1 MVSVH
6 QVALL
11 YFIGG
16 ITCRKAVIT
25 FYCVIY
31 ILPHYNIPTHICNSF
46 FLALVIFLP
55 TATFSN
61 DCLPVSVANSQ
72 INST

>member
-16 ITCRKAVIT
+16 ITCRKNS
-25 FYCVIY
+25 
-31 ILPHYNIPTHICNSF
+31 YNILLRYIYPPTLQYTYAYNSF